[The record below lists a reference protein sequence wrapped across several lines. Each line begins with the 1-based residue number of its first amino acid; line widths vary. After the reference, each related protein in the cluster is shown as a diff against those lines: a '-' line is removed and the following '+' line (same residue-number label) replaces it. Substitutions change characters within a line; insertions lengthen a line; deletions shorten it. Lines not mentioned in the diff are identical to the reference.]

1 MVKNHYLNIIEVNFE
16 TAWDWEDG
24 DIWSENSF

>member
-1 MVKNHYLNIIEVNFE
+1 MVKWLNIIEVNFE
-16 TAWDWEDG
+16 TTWDWEDG